1 MLSNQGPGLECSP
14 KIKSSFYF
22 NFFFLLACF
31 LPSFFFSSSSS
42 PFIISEYQTACYM
55 TWKSK
60 LIRCEAEK
68 TT

>member
-1 MLSNQGPGLECSP
+1 MMLSNQGPGLECSP

-22 NFFFLLACF
+22 NFFFLLASF
-31 LPSFFFSSSSS
+31 LLSFSPPPP

-55 TWKSK
+55 IWKSK
-60 LIRCEAEK
+60 LIRCEAQK